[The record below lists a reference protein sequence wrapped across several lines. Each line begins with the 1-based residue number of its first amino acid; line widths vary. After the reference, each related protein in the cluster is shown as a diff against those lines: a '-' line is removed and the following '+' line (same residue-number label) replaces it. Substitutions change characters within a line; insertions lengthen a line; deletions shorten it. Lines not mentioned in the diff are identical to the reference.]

1 MLDFESTPRSMMYQ
15 NKEVFIMV
23 NKILGNTDIQISP
36 VGLGCM
42 GLSHAFGT
50 PLEKSEA
57 AENIKQAYEMGY
69 TFFDTAECYTG
80 TNPDGTTAYNEESV
94 GMSIKSF
101 RDKIVL
107 ATKCGVSFSDNKM
120 ILDSSPKAIR
130 KAVEGSLKRLQTDYI
145 DLYYQHRVD
154 PNTEPETVAETMKE
168 LKKEGKIRA
177 WGISCVEEDY
187 LRRAHSV
194 FPVSA
199 VQNVYSVIDRETEK
213 LFTVFEELGITLVA
227 FTPLAKGFLSGRYQ
241 ERPQFDHPEDNR
253 SGRFQFSEEGF
264 SYYQKAL
271 DLINNIAEEKNATM
285 AQICLSW
292 MIHKKPWIVP
302 IPGTRSTERMKE
314 NLESAD
320 VFLSAEEIAK
330 IDETLNKMGLE
341 NAATKRISGPDISK

>member
-1 MLDFESTPRSMMYQ
+1 MNNR
-15 NKEVFIMV
+15 
-23 NKILGNTDIQISP
+23 ILGNTDRSISP

-50 PLEKSEA
+50 PLEKAKA
-57 AENIKQAYEMGY
+57 AEKIQAAYDMGY

-80 TNPDGTTAYNEESV
+80 TNPDGTTAYNEEAV
-94 GMSIKSF
+94 GMGIKPF

-107 ATKCGVSFSDNKM
+107 ATKCGVRFDENQM
-120 ILDSSPKAIR
+120 LLDSNPETIR
-130 KAVEGSLKRLQTDYI
+130 RSVEGSLKRLQTDYI

-154 PNTEPETVAETMKE
+154 PKVEPETVAETMAQ

-187 LRRAHSV
+187 LRRAHAV
-194 FPVSA
+194 CPVSE

-213 LFTVFEELGITLVA
+213 LFPVLEELGVTLVA

-264 SYYQKAL
+264 RYYQQAL
-271 DLINNIAEEKNATM
+271 DLIRSTAEEKGATM
-285 AQICLSW
+285 AQVCLAW
-292 MIHKKPWIVP
+292 MIRKKPWIVP
-302 IPGTRSTERMKE
+302 IPGTRSPERMKE
-314 NLESAD
+314 NLASAD
-320 VFLSAEEIAK
+320 VALTAEEIAK
-330 IDETLNKMGLE
+330 IDEALNQMGLKD
-341 NAATKRISGPDISK
+341 AASKRISKPEIIR